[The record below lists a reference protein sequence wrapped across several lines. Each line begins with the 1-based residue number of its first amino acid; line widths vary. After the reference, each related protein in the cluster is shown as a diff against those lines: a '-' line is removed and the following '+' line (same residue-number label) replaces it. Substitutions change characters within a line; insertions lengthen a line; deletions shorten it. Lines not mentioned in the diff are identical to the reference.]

1 MLRQRRT
8 PTPVPGRHPIARKSE
23 FSSRYLWY
31 ALSLL
36 FAANLFNYMDRMV
49 ISVVLPLIKADLD
62 LSDTQLGVLTGI
74 AFAVFYATFGI
85 PIARWADRGTR
96 RTIVSLAI
104 AVWSAMTVL
113 CGMAQNFFHLMLA
126 RFGVGIGEAGCVPP
140 SHSMIS
146 DYFPTERRA
155 TALGIHTAGATL
167 GIVAGLVLGGY
178 IAETWGWRWAF
189 FMLGAPGLLLAILTR
204 LTLREPTRGA
214 HEEVAVGAPQP
225 PLGEVLRYFAR
236 RRSYVH
242 LVIVFAMGSFA
253 AFGIQMWLPS
263 FYVRSFGMSTAEVG
277 FYFGIAFGLGS
288 AIGTLGGGYVA
299 DFMGKGDMRR
309 PLLILGV
316 GASAMTLP
324 LSLGVLLAP
333 WAALALTFNL
343 VSSTIGGLA
352 NGPLFAAIQSVVD
365 NRMRAM
371 AVAILMFSS
380 SMIGV
385 GLGPLFAGM
394 LSDVLAPRFGDDS
407 LRYSLIILS
416 CLGVYPIVHLWLAV
430 RALPR
435 DAETTA
441 REARQ
446 AGADLEATAA
456 PAAPAAR
463 R

>member
-1 MLRQRRT
+1 MLKRQRV
-8 PTPVPGRHPIARKSE
+8 PTLMPGRHPIARQSE

-49 ISVVLPLIKADLD
+49 ISVVLPLIKADLG
-62 LSDTQLGVLTGI
+62 LSDTQLGVLTGF

-113 CGMAQNFFHLMLA
+113 CGMAQNFLHMMLA

-140 SHSMIS
+140 SHSMIA
-146 DYFPTERRA
+146 DFFPTERRA
-155 TALGIHTAGATL
+155 TALGIHTSGATL
-167 GIVAGLVLGGY
+167 GIVGGLVLGGF

-189 FMLGAPGLLLAILTR
+189 FMLGAPGLLLAIVTQ

-214 HEEVAVGAPQP
+214 FEEAAVDAPQP
-225 PLGEVLRYFAR
+225 PLRDVLRYFAR
-236 RRSYVH
+236 RSSYVH

-299 DFMGKGDMRR
+299 DWMGKGDMRK

-324 LSLGVLLAP
+324 LSLGVLLSP
-333 WAALALTFNL
+333 WAALALSLNL

-365 NRMRAM
+365 NRMRAI

-394 LSDVLAPRFGDDS
+394 LSDMLAPRFGDDS
-407 LRYSLIILS
+407 LRYSLVILS

-435 DAETTA
+435 DAEMTA
-441 REARQ
+441 REAAA
-446 AGADLEATAA
+446 AG
-456 PAAPAAR
+456 
-463 R
+463 

>member
-1 MLRQRRT
+1 MLRARRV
-8 PTPVPGRHPIARKSE
+8 PTLVPGRHPIARQSE

-113 CGMAQNFFHLMLA
+113 CGMAQNFLHMMLA

-140 SHSMIS
+140 SHSMIA
-146 DYFPTERRA
+146 DFFPTERRA
-155 TALGIHTAGATL
+155 TALGIHTSGATL
-167 GIVAGLVLGGY
+167 GIVGGLVLGGY

-189 FMLGAPGLLLAILTR
+189 FMLGAPGLLLAIVTQ

-214 HEEVAVGAPQP
+214 YEEAAVDAPQP
-225 PLGEVLRYFAR
+225 PLREVLRYFAR
-236 RRSYVH
+236 RSSYVH

-299 DFMGKGDMRR
+299 DWMGKGDMRR

-324 LSLGVLLAP
+324 LSLGVLLSP
-333 WAALALTFNL
+333 WAALALSLNL

-365 NRMRAM
+365 NRMRAI

-394 LSDVLAPRFGDDS
+394 LSDMLAPRFGDDS

-435 DAETTA
+435 DAEMTA
-441 REARQ
+441 REAAA
-446 AGADLEATAA
+446 AG
-456 PAAPAAR
+456 
-463 R
+463 